1 MTDKELLLQLN
12 SLKEIKPDSAWKT
25 RSREILLSQISGGD
39 YMPLPAKPAGFSLE
53 YYFKTFFH
61 QPALVASTIML
72 VVLSGGIFSVS
83 ASHNTKPG
91 DSLYIA
97 KIISEK
103 TRSAITFDDGAK
115 AKLGLEFAGN
125 RAKEIAQVLAEP
137 ENGDKEAKVEKLSQ
151 NFKREMG
158 VAKENLKKINGI
170 ENNSEENMEI
180 FSANLGKDDKGMQ
193 IYDPNRKEE
202 VKIEEVVKTETVASS
217 TASVSVGVEKVLD
230 EAEKLFDEK
239 NYDGTL
245 TKLEEANGII
255 DNIGGNKTDGV
266 IVDNQGDQ
274 ATTTA
279 EGEKK

>member
-1 MTDKELLLQLN
+1 M
-12 SLKEIKPDSAWKT
+12 
-25 RSREILLSQISGGD
+25 SQISGGD
-39 YMPLPAKPAGFSLE
+39 YAPLPPKPINFSLE

-61 QPALVASTIML
+61 QPALVTSTILL
-72 VVLSGGIFSVS
+72 VVLGGGIFSVN
-83 ASHNTKPG
+83 ASRNTKPG

-103 TRSAITFDDGAK
+103 TRAAITFDDGAK

-137 ENGDKEAKVEKLSQ
+137 ENGGKEAKVEKLSQ
-151 NFKREMG
+151 SFRKEI
-158 VAKENLKKINGI
+158 VAAKENLKKINAI
-170 ENNSEENMEI
+170 ENNSEEDLQI
-180 FSANLGKDDKGMQ
+180 FSANSSKDDKGMQ
-193 IYDPNRKEE
+193 IYDPNKKEE
-202 VKIEEVVKTETVASS
+202 ENKIEEIKTEPVIEIPAQGGNIASS
-217 TASVSVGVEKVLD
+217 TANVSVGIGKVLD
-230 EAEKLFDEK
+230 EAEKLFSEQ

-255 DNIGGNKTDGV
+255 DNIGENKIGNGV
-266 IVDNQGDQ
+266 VDNQGGQ